1 MTDLV
6 SIIVPAYNSV
16 PYIRECVE
24 SVLAQTYRNWELLLI
39 DDGSQDLTQE
49 VCRQLCEQD
58 QRIRL
63 LRQEHKGVSAARNA
77 GIKNARGTFLFFLD
91 SDDMIHPAL
100 IEALCRLLGKKQAA
114 VAAEGWCYEK
124 SRLCLKNRNWAWN
137 DEEMQKGM
145 YLTSDNAIYDFIW
158 NTSDLLLRGIGGKMI
173 RRNILKNIKF
183 NEELSNGED
192 TLFIYQILIGGADVI
207 ILPYEWYYYRKHE
220 KNASLICSISRIGNR
235 YSVWQYIRNY
245 EVSSNRMSNAAQCEV
260 MRLNLIV
267 KWYVEGVRRK
277 DKAIKKYVKSL
288 ANSEKKLYIFFRT
301 EWKIKL
307 WVWLVLNCYP
317 LYRML
322 RVLYRQFMLIETSCK
337 TKYRRQKH
345 KGKSME
351 KSRVGVIT
359 FHCADN
365 YGAMLQAYGLKH
377 YLCKKGIETD
387 IVRYEPIFMTGRH
400 WWIPY
405 FPQNGIVRCLWYS
418 ANGWIRNLRMGE
430 AFWARKRNMDSFRKN
445 FLVEKKQK
453 KIFFLNQFKNLS
465 YSCYIV
471 GSDQIWN
478 PGITCGLRKA
488 YFGTFKNQHKR
499 KIVAY
504 AASLGGASLESRYD
518 REFSE
523 LIKYVDA
530 VSVREREAVP
540 YVQSLYKGAVTTVL
554 DPVMLL
560 DREDWYKIEHK
571 PDREGYI
578 LVYMT
583 ERNDNLIGYAKS
595 LSEHKKIP
603 ILELRVVSGVTDKDF
618 LIDYS
623 AGPAEFLGYIH
634 KADYVVTNSLHGV
647 AFSIIYQKKFMVFQH
662 TKLGARISNLLSIHG
677 LEHRIYERDS
687 HSDIEDV
694 IDWESVRKCTK
705 DNVKMSEEFLVK
717 HVGKQEVIE

>member
-6 SIIVPAYNSV
+6 SIIVPVYNSV
-16 PYIRECVE
+16 LYIRECAE

-39 DDGSQDLTQE
+39 DDGSQDLTRE
-49 VCRQLCEQD
+49 ICRQLCEQD

-63 LRQEHKGVSAARNA
+63 LCQEHKGVSAARNA
-77 GIKNARGTFLFFLD
+77 GIKNARGTFVFFLD
-91 SDDMIHPAL
+91 SDDVIHPAL

-114 VAAEGWCYEK
+114 VVAEGWCYEK
-124 SRLCLKNRNWAWN
+124 SRLCLKNHNCAWN
-137 DEEMQKGM
+137 DEEMQKSR
-145 YLTSDNAIYDFIW
+145 YLRSNDAIYEFFWTDQF
-158 NTSDLLLRGIGGKMI
+158 LRGIGGKMI
-173 RRNILKNIKF
+173 RRDILEDIKF
-183 NEELSNGED
+183 DEELSNGED

-207 ILPYEWYYYRKHE
+207 IFPYEWYYYRKHE
-220 KNASLICSISRIGNR
+220 KNASLICSILRIGNG
-235 YSVWQYIRNY
+235 YSVWQYILNY
-245 EVSSNRMSNAAQCEV
+245 EVNSNRMSNVARCEV

-267 KWYVEGVRRK
+267 KWYIEGVRRK
-277 DKAIKKYVKSL
+277 DKTIKKYVKSL
-288 ANSEKKLYIFFRT
+288 ADSEKELYAFFET

-307 WVWLVLNCYP
+307 WVWLTLYCYP

-322 RVLYRQFMLIETSCK
+322 RVLYRQYILMDTFCK
-337 TKYRRQKH
+337 TKYRKQRY

-377 YLCKKGIETD
+377 YLCKRGIKTD
-387 IVRYEPIFMTGRH
+387 IVRYEPVFMTGRH

-405 FPQNGIVRCLWYS
+405 LPRNGNGIVRWLGYS
-418 ANGWIRNLRMGE
+418 AAGWMRNLRMGE

-453 KIFFLNQFKNLS
+453 KISFLHQFKSLS

-471 GSDQIWN
+471 GSDQIWS

-488 YFGTFKNQHKR
+488 YFGAFKNQHKR
-499 KIVAY
+499 KTVAY
-504 AASLGGASLESRYD
+504 AASLGGAALEPRYD
-518 REFSE
+518 REFSH
-523 LIKYVDA
+523 LLKFVDV

-560 DREDWYKIEHK
+560 DREEWYKIERK

-583 ERNDNLIGYAKS
+583 ERNGDLLSYVKS

-603 ILELRVVSGVTDKDF
+603 ILELRSVAGVTDKDF

-634 KADYVVTNSLHGV
+634 KADYVVTNSFHGA

-662 TKLGARISNLLSIHG
+662 TKLGARISNLLSLHG

-687 HSDIEDV
+687 RSNIDDV
-694 IDWESVRKCTK
+694 IDWASVKKCTK
-705 DNVKMSEEFLVK
+705 ENVKMSEEFLVE